1 MENSNL
7 YNSIHDNLWSQCLC
21 FCAVCLALKPLVLNF
36 TTHRG
41 FYLIYKSAR
50 QVLNVA
56 PQFRTSKSLVLP
68 PDALFHTPC
77 ALAKNRVWT
86 LSPGKL
92 GQVDVWWSVI
102 VAVNYMYIYQLPVG
116 VALVQKICKLAICDD
131 VKRNLLYLSDLIG
144 VTTC

>member
-1 MENSNL
+1 MLRHNL
-7 YNSIHDNLWSQCLC
+7 EPQKASSCPQTK
-21 FCAVCLALKPLVLNF
+21 FF
-36 TTHRG
+36 TRPAH
-41 FYLIYKSAR
+41 
-50 QVLNVA
+50 
-56 PQFRTSKSLVLP
+56 LP
-68 PDALFHTPC
+68 
-77 ALAKNRVWT
+77 KNRVWT

-102 VAVNYMYIYQLPVG
+102 VAVNYIYQLPVG